1 MKKRLRKKLRLK
13 EFETPQWWIRCKFHS
28 GLSEDQVDEI
38 KERFSTLA
46 NLQGF
51 SVFRACDVSGCS
63 FILDGSRRYK
73 APTEEQRQ
81 SFSKYLQALP
91 EVISIEDKGLGYL

>member
-1 MKKRLRKKLRLK
+1 MKKRLRKKLRLR
-13 EFETPQWWIRCKFHS
+13 EFETPQWWIRCKFHN

-51 SVFRACDVSGCS
+51 SVF
-63 FILDGSRRYK
+63 
-73 APTEEQRQ
+73 
-81 SFSKYLQALP
+81 
-91 EVISIEDKGLGYL
+91 